1 MEFSFSSIKR
11 QQITHIGKNRPVI
24 YRDNI
29 YIFIPRTRMARAK
42 LPAGEYTLGNFVLCS
57 TTFITVKWM
66 LIWAGNALQ
75 IYYVA
80 MRPTM

>member
-1 MEFSFSSIKR
+1 MEFWFSSIKR
-11 QQITHIGKNRPVI
+11 QQITHIGRPVI

>member
-11 QQITHIGKNRPVI
+11 QQITHIGKDRLYTGI
-24 YRDNI
+24 I
-29 YIFIPRTRMARAK
+29 FIFFIPRTRMARAK